1 MKYILSIIASLIFVT
16 SISAQVYEPEFTTID
31 KLAEID
37 LGMSEEKVT
46 AVLGVPPY
54 DVFHDVANN
63 CKILVWY
70 YKHKGHIISS
80 KDDDKSP
87 SLSDGQSVFFNPN
100 KVYFKFSENDRRLL
114 GYFTEEGQK
123 RSIELIELGR
133 MLEEVCDDKSNLKL
147 SKNKSDKILIRS
159 FNNSRFGGF
168 FKLGMNPN
176 PDGKSDIL
184 IGLQYRNIF
193 KPFTNE
199 KSISV
204 DAKFLYNFTGKDPNP
219 NNLFND
225 DTYEAAY
232 NWWNPGD
239 QDEFWKDHLIIS
251 MPVYLCY
258 NWRSLSLGV
267 GAHIGI
273 GNEGVG
279 PEGADEELAI
289 EPLIASIQGEKEGYD
304 NFLAVP
310 VLKIG
315 YNLLDK
321 INIEYN
327 MDLSGSNQTSI
338 GIGYYFG
345 F

>member
-1 MKYILSIIASLIFVT
+1 M
-16 SISAQVYEPEFTTID
+16 
-31 KLAEID
+31 
-37 LGMSEEKVT
+37 
-46 AVLGVPPY
+46 PPY

-114 GYFTEEGQK
+114 SYFTEEGQK

-204 DAKFLYNFTGKDPNP
+204 DAKFLYNFTAKDPNP

-258 NWRSLSLGV
+258 NWRSLSL
-267 GAHIGI
+267 
-273 GNEGVG
+273 N
-279 PEGADEELAI
+279 
-289 EPLIASIQGEKEGYD
+289 
-304 NFLAVP
+304 
-310 VLKIG
+310 
-315 YNLLDK
+315 
-321 INIEYN
+321 
-327 MDLSGSNQTSI
+327 
-338 GIGYYFG
+338 
-345 F
+345 